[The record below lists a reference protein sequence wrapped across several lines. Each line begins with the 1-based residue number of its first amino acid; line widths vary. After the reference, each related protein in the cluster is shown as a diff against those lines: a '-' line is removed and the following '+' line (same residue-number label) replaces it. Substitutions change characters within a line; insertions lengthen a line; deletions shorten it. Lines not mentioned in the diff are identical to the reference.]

1 MENVENKEVD
11 INSGGVEELKAMIA
25 DLTERDDLK
34 NRLSAC
40 KDKLKQ
46 AEDLLEKKKE
56 SLDKEQANRVK
67 EETIQATKQEDLI
80 ITETEKK
87 LKDVI
92 SRRNKAKNVGVKNR
106 IKAETKEKVDLNKEI
121 GRNIRLKLNEC
132 GIPGFCGSTWYYTM
146 YYPQGGLQW
155 FIKILVMALMFVGLP
170 LLSIPMCSGLKITFV
185 RVLVTILVGLA
196 LLIIMAA
203 VYFTL
208 RLAAKDHDNGVM
220 EQMRAERDKIKD
232 NKRDIK
238 ETIKSI
244 KNDKDDSLYGLG
256 EYDEKINEYQRII
269 ATNKET
275 RTEKYNA
282 FMEVRKPELLAEISN
297 AYAPSIES
305 AKAELTKCQEEY
317 RELQESFDKKKTLIY
332 DKYEKYLQNKYI
344 DVAVANELIQIIQEG
359 NAVNVNTAITWKEQ
373 NK

>member
-1 MENVENKEVD
+1 
-11 INSGGVEELKAMIA
+11 
-25 DLTERDDLK
+25 
-34 NRLSAC
+34 
-40 KDKLKQ
+40 
-46 AEDLLEKKKE
+46 
-56 SLDKEQANRVK
+56 
-67 EETIQATKQEDLI
+67 
-80 ITETEKK
+80 
-87 LKDVI
+87 
-92 SRRNKAKNVGVKNR
+92 
-106 IKAETKEKVDLNKEI
+106 
-121 GRNIRLKLNEC
+121 
-132 GIPGFCGSTWYYTM
+132 
-146 YYPQGGLQW
+146 
-155 FIKILVMALMFVGLP
+155 MALMFVGLP

-275 RTEKYNA
+275 RTEKYNT

-332 DKYEKYLQNKYI
+332 DKYEKYLQNKDI

>member
-11 INSGGVEELKAMIA
+11 INSGGVEELKAMIV

-132 GIPGFCGSTWYYTM
+132 GIPGFCGST
-146 YYPQGGLQW
+146 
-155 FIKILVMALMFVGLP
+155 
-170 LLSIPMCSGLKITFV
+170 
-185 RVLVTILVGLA
+185 
-196 LLIIMAA
+196 
-203 VYFTL
+203 
-208 RLAAKDHDNGVM
+208 
-220 EQMRAERDKIKD
+220 
-232 NKRDIK
+232 
-238 ETIKSI
+238 
-244 KNDKDDSLYGLG
+244 
-256 EYDEKINEYQRII
+256 
-269 ATNKET
+269 
-275 RTEKYNA
+275 
-282 FMEVRKPELLAEISN
+282 
-297 AYAPSIES
+297 
-305 AKAELTKCQEEY
+305 
-317 RELQESFDKKKTLIY
+317 
-332 DKYEKYLQNKYI
+332 
-344 DVAVANELIQIIQEG
+344 
-359 NAVNVNTAITWKEQ
+359 
-373 NK
+373 